1 MNLNC
6 RRVLVKVQSA
16 NNGGKCINES
26 VLEKKCLFISGSSL
40 FQIISISLNSLK
52 VTDWIGD
59 ESMILN

>member
-16 NNGGKCINES
+16 NNGVKCINES
-26 VLEKKCLFISGSSL
+26 VLEKKCLFISGSSS